1 MPKERHTVLREALAA
16 IEATD
21 REVEAARAVSE
32 ARGSSYCRYVLAR
45 EELEDSKKALDDVT
59 EAATQ
64 AFLVNA
70 AAHDVRH
77 GIHRTEL
84 RLASR
89 RSATV
94 TEALPWLRHL
104 RDAETVAA
112 STGHVSRSRWRG
124 RVVEQLCAFEAA
136 VREPVRAG
144 GLGLAGTDDLV
155 VGLRVLKR
163 GVNACTGADAM
174 TQLKKLQTR
183 SIELAAEADPA
194 HFGALEKTRKA
205 AEARFL
211 KTAKIDATRAR
222 RMLDAVDKDALHL
235 ARATYR
241 ETTLKARAARDDLAA
256 LEDDGATILDHARA
270 APPPGGARRRAAPP
284 STTSA
289 PTEVLLAPRPRDAH
303 LPAGGPGPA
312 VVLRR
317 RRRRADGGG
326 DGFGGGVASP
336 RARAMDDVLDAAPT
350 PIPKKRP
357 PLSPPSSPG
366 AARRRAAP
374 GTLSTKGS
382 QSAATLAAFSRPA
395 KLDRDLFADA
405 KHLEKL
411 TVTKASEA
419 AVAEACHRALVECG
433 IAGDWR
439 AALAAYRAMVAKGLA
454 PTLRTWRAL
463 LRACKVGD
471 APAGHAFAI
480 LEEIEAQTAARAGR
494 DGLVDVSIYNAVIDI
509 CGHAGAWRRALQVFN
524 RLRHHGI
531 APTTH
536 TYSCVMAAAVGVP
549 ADSTEVYE
557 GLKFAGIPE
566 YIAYTAATAHA
577 LSWKPHASAAAKASH
592 YNDTSLRRASTS
604 GASSS
609 FAFSS
614 RGSTDG
620 ADRGD
625 ASGAPYRAPG
635 T

>member
-59 EAATQ
+59 EAATR

-70 AAHDVRH
+70 AAYDVRH

-89 RSATV
+89 R
-94 TEALPWLRHL
+94 PR
-104 RDAETVAA
+104 
-112 STGHVSRSRWRG
+112 
-124 RVVEQLCAFEAA
+124 
-136 VREPVRAG
+136 
-144 GLGLAGTDDLV
+144 GTDDLV

-163 GVNACTGADAM
+163 GVNACTGTDAM

-256 LEDDGATILDHARA
+256 LEDDGATILDHAPA
-270 APPPGGARRRAAPP
+270 ATGRRRRRRRAPP

-289 PTEVLLAPRPRDAH
+289 PTEVLLARHGLATLTYLPAALDRPSFFGDDGAATAAAARPRPA
-303 LPAGGPGPA
+303 A
-312 VVLRR
+312 
-317 RRRRADGGG
+317 
-326 DGFGGGVASP
+326 ASP
-336 RARAMDDVLDAAPT
+336 PRAAMDDVLDAAPT

-357 PLSPPSSPG
+357 PLSPP
-366 AARRRAAP
+366 
-374 GTLSTKGS
+374 
-382 QSAATLAAFSRPA
+382 SRPA

-480 LEEIEAQTAARAGR
+480 LEEIEAQTASGR
-494 DGLVDVSIYNAVIDI
+494 DGLVDVSIYNA
-509 CGHAGAWRRALQVFN
+509 RRRRTRTV
-524 RLRHHGI
+524 RHG
-531 APTTH
+531 
-536 TYSCVMAAAVGVP
+536 AAVGVP

-614 RGSTDG
+614 RGPTDG

>member
-77 GIHRTEL
+77 GVHRTEL

-136 VREPVRAG
+136 VREPVQAG
-144 GLGLAGTDDLV
+144 GLGLTDTDDLV

-163 GVNACTGADAM
+163 GVNACTGTDAM

-222 RMLDAVDKDALHL
+222 RMLDAVLL
-235 ARATYR
+235 ARHGLATLTY
-241 ETTLKARAARDDLAA
+241 LPAA
-256 LEDDGATILDHARA
+256 LDRPSFFGDDGA
-270 APPPGGARRRAAPP
+270 G
-284 STTSA
+284 
-289 PTEVLLAPRPRDAH
+289 
-303 LPAGGPGPA
+303 
-312 VVLRR
+312 
-317 RRRRADGGG
+317 DGGG
-326 DGFGGGVASP
+326 DDGFAAGGRVAAA
-336 RARAMDDVLDAAPT
+336 RAAMDDVLDAAPT

-614 RGSTDG
+614 RGPTDG

>member
-1 MPKERHTVLREALAA
+1 
-16 IEATD
+16 
-21 REVEAARAVSE
+21 
-32 ARGSSYCRYVLAR
+32 
-45 EELEDSKKALDDVT
+45 
-59 EAATQ
+59 
-64 AFLVNA
+64 
-70 AAHDVRH
+70 
-77 GIHRTEL
+77 
-84 RLASR
+84 
-89 RSATV
+89 
-94 TEALPWLRHL
+94 
-104 RDAETVAA
+104 
-112 STGHVSRSRWRG
+112 
-124 RVVEQLCAFEAA
+124 
-136 VREPVRAG
+136 
-144 GLGLAGTDDLV
+144 
-155 VGLRVLKR
+155 
-163 GVNACTGADAM
+163 M

-194 HFGALEKTRKA
+194 HFGAFEKTRKA

-241 ETTLKARAARDDLAA
+241 ETTLKARAAATTSRRSRTTARRSSTTRRRDR
-256 LEDDGATILDHARA
+256 RA
-270 APPPGGARRRAAPP
+270 APPPPRRAA
-284 STTSA
+284 
-289 PTEVLLAPRPRDAH
+289 VDDV
-303 LPAGGPGPA
+303 G
-312 VVLRR
+312 
-317 RRRRADGGG
+317 ADGG
-326 DGFGGGVASP
+326 P
-336 RARAMDDVLDAAPT
+336 
-350 PIPKKRP
+350 
-357 PLSPPSSPG
+357 
-366 AARRRAAP
+366 
-374 GTLSTKGS
+374 
-382 QSAATLAAFSRPA
+382 
-395 KLDRDLFADA
+395 
-405 KHLEKL
+405 
-411 TVTKASEA
+411 
-419 AVAEACHRALVECG
+419 
-433 IAGDWR
+433 
-439 AALAAYRAMVAKGLA
+439 A

-614 RGSTDG
+614 RGPTDG

>member
-1 MPKERHTVLREALAA
+1 MALAA

-59 EAATQ
+59 EAATR

-163 GVNACTGADAM
+163 GVNACTGTDAM

-256 LEDDGATILDHARA
+256 LEDDGATILDHAPARPPA
-270 APPPGGARRRAAPP
+270 APPPPP
-284 STTSA
+284 
-289 PTEVLLAPRPRDAH
+289 
-303 LPAGGPGPA
+303 
-312 VVLRR
+312 RR
-317 RRRRADGGG
+317 RRRRRRRRRCCSRATASRRSPTCRRPWTGRRSSATTAPATAAATTAAGGR
-326 DGFGGGVASP
+326 VAAA
-336 RARAMDDVLDAAPT
+336 RAAMDDVLDAAPT

-366 AARRRAAP
+366 AARRRAP

-382 QSAATLAAFSRPA
+382 QSAATPRLQPPA

-536 TYSCVMAAAVGVP
+536 TRTRASWPAAVGVP

-614 RGSTDG
+614 RGPTDG